1 MFGRKGTALSL
12 AFGGR
17 GTAQGKRGFS
27 MNPVVDP
34 RGSLGLSLHPP
45 GAVLGHAVR
54 ATKECIDVMKF
65 VLLFLASCFL
75 FTL

>member
-1 MFGRKGTALSL
+1 MGSSSTEVTALRRPMFGRKGTALSL

-54 ATKECIDVMKF
+54 ATKE
-65 VLLFLASCFL
+65 A
-75 FTL
+75 